1 MDQERIASCI
11 EACNEA
17 AEACEYCADACL
29 DEDGV
34 DDLVECIRLDR
45 DCADLC
51 RLVAAFLAR
60 GSTFSAAL
68 AALVADACDACA
80 AECDQHDM
88 EHCRACAE
96 ACRDCAEECRRM
108 MDSDSPESRG
118 FATHA

>member
-11 EACNEA
+11 EACNEC

-34 DDLVECIRLDR
+34 DDFVECIRLDR

-51 RLVAAFLAR
+51 RLVATFLAR
-60 GSTFSAAL
+60 GSAFSP
-68 AALVADACDACA
+68 ALVLAVAEACEACA
-80 AECDQHDM
+80 TECDQHDT

-96 ACRDCAEECRRM
+96 ACRDCADECRRM
-108 MDSDSPESRG
+108 LESETPTSRG

>member
-11 EACNEA
+11 EACNEC

-29 DEDGV
+29 DEDDV
-34 DDLVECIRLDR
+34 EDLVECVRLDR

-60 GSTFSAAL
+60 GSSFSPAIAA
-68 AALVADACDACA
+68 ACAEACDACA
-80 AECDQHDM
+80 AECDEHEM

-96 ACRDCAEECRRM
+96 ACRDCAAECRRM
-108 MDSDSPESRG
+108 MESDAPQSRG
-118 FATHA
+118 VATHA